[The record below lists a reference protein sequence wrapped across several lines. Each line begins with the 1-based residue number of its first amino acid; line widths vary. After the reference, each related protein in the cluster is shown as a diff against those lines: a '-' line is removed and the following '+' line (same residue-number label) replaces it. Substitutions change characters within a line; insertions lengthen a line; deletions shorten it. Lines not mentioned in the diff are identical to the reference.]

1 MSSKKFSIP
10 HPKFNGRRSTGK
22 SYLLTRGEILDINPK
37 DKSIHSGY
45 FDFKNFTFN
54 PKTDKIGSGAF
65 GDVYLST
72 NKLDNKKYAIKH
84 IKKSRLNEMKISQT
98 LIEKEIQ
105 IQLSLNHPNIVRLY
119 SYHED
124 NKNYYLILE
133 YVNGGTLFNK
143 IKLQRNFDEKTAFN
157 YFIQITNAINFLH
170 EFNYVHR
177 DIKPE
182 NILIQINNEENN
194 INNNNINNIN
204 SVTGINETCKLCDFG
219 WCRNLEENETRET
232 FCGTY
237 EYMAPEIVREEK
249 YNKEIDVWALGVLL
263 YEMLHGYS
271 PFRAKYKKYENEYFE
286 IFSNID
292 NLDYTI
298 DKKMSKECENMIK
311 ILLESDQNKRIGCKD
326 VFIQDWVKK
335 YEKEIKKEIIKRE
348 IQKEKEKKKKNEEN
362 VINEINNNNNN
373 DNNNED
379 EFHFDEKK
387 YEKFKNINRCRSMK
401 NNNNNNNNENE
412 KININKRENSFL
424 HLNNNNNN
432 ISFDNNHSNSKTK
445 IKDKIEKKFSLNAKN
460 DQYLNNNIIILSD
473 SNNKNNNKINEIP
486 HPIIKENS
494 KNNLNSNTD
503 NLFDEVLSKVQK
515 LNKPKSRRCS
525 NKKNLSVLNSI
536 NSKTPNNN
544 INNNYK
550 NRSFVHNEI
559 NINHNNNVSY
569 FDDENSIFNQDTTK
583 SSQKSFN
590 NPFDLNQS
598 DVNDTLKMLENA
610 EKIEQKNKKKYTS
623 EKKGFFDNLF
633 KNFQCGSN

>member
-22 SYLLTRGEILDINPK
+22 SYLLTRGEILDVNPK

-45 FDFKNFTFN
+45 FDFKNFVFN

-72 NKLDNKKYAIKH
+72 NKIDNKKFAIKH
-84 IKKSRLNEMKISQT
+84 IKKSRLNEMKISQN

-105 IQLSLNHPNIVRLY
+105 IQLSLNHPNIVRLF
-119 SYHED
+119 SYFED
-124 NKNYYLILE
+124 SKNYYLILE

-143 IKLQRNFDEKTAFN
+143 IKSQRNFDEKTAFN

-170 EFNYVHR
+170 EYNYVHR

-182 NILIQINNEENN
+182 NILIQINDEETT
-194 INNNNINNIN
+194 NNNINNIN

-271 PFRAKYKKYENEYFE
+271 PFRAKHRKYENEYFE

-292 NLDYTI
+292 NLDYSI
-298 DKKMSKECENMIK
+298 DKKMSKDCENIIK
-311 ILLESDQNKRIGCKD
+311 VLLESDQNKRIGCKD
-326 VFIQDWVKK
+326 IFIQDWVKK
-335 YEKEIKKEIIKRE
+335 YEKDIKKEIIKRE
-348 IQKEKEKKKKNEEN
+348 IKKEKEKKKKCEDNF
-362 VINEINNNNNN
+362 IHEINNKNHV
-373 DNNNED
+373 DNYNQD
-379 EFHFDEKK
+379 ESFNFDEKK

-424 HLNNNNNN
+424 HLNNHNN
-432 ISFDNNHSNSKTK
+432 ISFENHHQSNSKSK
-445 IKDKIEKKFSLNAKN
+445 IKEKIEKKFSLNAKN
-460 DQYLNNNIIILSD
+460 DQFINNNNIILSD
-473 SNNKNNNKINEIP
+473 SNNNNYINNQNIP
-486 HPIIKENS
+486 HPIIIKDNS

-525 NKKNLSVLNSI
+525 NKKNLSVLNNNENI
-536 NSKTPNNN
+536 CKTPNVNK
-544 INNNYK
+544 NNYK

-559 NINHNNNVSY
+559 TINHNSY
-569 FDDENSIFNQDTTK
+569 FDEENSIFNQDTTT
-583 SSQKSFN
+583 SSKKSFN
-590 NPFDLNQS
+590 NLFDLNQS

-610 EKIEQKNKKKYTS
+610 EKIEQKNKKKYNV

>member
-170 EFNYVHR
+170 EYNYVHR

-182 NILIQINNEENN
+182 NILIQINNEETN
-194 INNNNINNIN
+194 NNNNINNIN

-298 DKKMSKECENMIK
+298 DKKMSKECENIIK

-362 VINEINNNNNN
+362 FINEINNNNNN
-373 DNNNED
+373 IKNEEDN
-379 EFHFDEKK
+379 FHFDEKK

-401 NNNNNNNNENE
+401 NNNNNNNENE
-412 KININKRENSFL
+412 KNNINKRENSFL
-424 HLNNNNNN
+424 HLNNNNN

-536 NSKTPNNN
+536 NNKTPNN
-544 INNNYK
+544 NNNYK

-569 FDDENSIFNQDTTK
+569 FDDENSIFNQDTTT
-583 SSQKSFN
+583 SSKKSFN
-590 NPFDLNQS
+590 NLFDLNQS